1 MNLEVT
7 TNVGGVNQTNQLIE
21 EEGRILNSVLIEADN
36 LIDLRSRRVKD
47 FFIDS
52 VKKGHSSES
61 IVNLFE
67 HSLEKFE
74 RKDTGQYYTPKTI
87 VEYIIS
93 QLDIREDS
101 KILDPSCGCGSFLS
115 TLFDKFKEKY
125 SSEFLKNIYGV
136 DINEDAANMTRLCMY
151 MKADFNRRYI
161 PFIKQNI
168 KSGNSIVSNPAL
180 NKNAFSWE
188 NEYLDVMQKGGFDFI
203 IGNPPYVTLR
213 GLKDFDSSESIYRQ
227 IVEGPVNAATL
238 MIGRSLDLLRKQGVL
253 AFLLPKS
260 ILYVDSYRRL
270 RNYLSHNTEILQ
282 IYDLGSKFKDVRG
295 EQFILFVRKKTSI
308 PDGNVKIC
316 VFADKNKEMSQQPY
330 ITLSYRKLKCL
341 ERFYT
346 YEFREHY
353 NLINR
358 LSNVGTEL
366 RNLVDDKIFRGLP
379 VGGNRAEQKNDIG
392 YEKIIRGR
400 DIAKFRLKP
409 LPFMKQEL
417 LEKQS
422 KVKINELKQKKIVLQ
437 NIFSSEAGVIAAY
450 DPYKLLNLDTVT
462 NIVVKDD
469 DEGKYFLA
477 LLNSKLINFY
487 IMYALFNRSKLTMHL
502 DKSYIGS
509 IPVIPNPN
517 QTSLNRLMR
526 IVDSLHEV
534 NDREMQKENNKEID
548 KIVYGIY
555 DLSNQEIKLIEDA
568 VNKMLSPRSLW

>member
-1 MNLEVT
+1 MSLEST
-7 TNVGGVNQTNQLIE
+7 TTIGDVNRVNQSIE
-21 EEGRILNSVLIEADN
+21 EEVGTLNSVLVEADS
-36 LIDLRSRRVKD
+36 LIDVRNRYIKN

-52 VKKGHSSES
+52 LRKGYSYES
-61 IVNLFE
+61 MIDHFE

-74 RKDTGQYYTPKTI
+74 RKDMGQYYTPKTI

-93 QLDIREDS
+93 QLDIQEDS
-101 KILDPSCGCGSFLS
+101 KILDPSCGCGSFLL
-115 TLFDKFKEKY
+115 TLFDKFKERY
-125 SSEFLKNIYGV
+125 SSEFVRNIYGV
-136 DINEDAANMTRLCMY
+136 DINEDAANMTRLCIY
-151 MKADFNRRYI
+151 MKADFDRRYI

-180 NKNAFSWE
+180 NKNAFSWK
-188 NEYLDVMQKGGFDFI
+188 NEYPDVMQRGGFDFI

-213 GLKDFDSSESIYRQ
+213 NLKDFDSSESIYRQ

-238 MIGRSLDLLRKQGVL
+238 MIGRSLELLKKQGVL

-260 ILYVDSYRRL
+260 ILYVDSYQKL
-270 RNYLSHNTEILQ
+270 RSYLSHNTDILQ

-295 EQFILFVRKKTSI
+295 EQFILFVRKKLSI
-308 PDGNVKIC
+308 ANSYVRIC
-316 VFADKNKEMSQQPY
+316 VFADKNKTMVQQPCM
-330 ITLSYRKLKCL
+330 TLSHKKLIHMP
-341 ERFYT
+341 RFYT
-346 YEFREHY
+346 YELQEHY
-353 NLINR
+353 NLIAN
-358 LSNVGTEL
+358 LSDAGIEL
-366 RNLVDDKIFRGLP
+366 KNLVDDKIFRGLP
-379 VGGNRAEQKNDIG
+379 IGGNRAEQENDIG

-400 DIAKFRLKP
+400 DIAKFRLKN
-409 LPFMKQEL
+409 LPFMKKEL

-422 KVKINELKQKKIVLQ
+422 KVKTNELKQKKVVLQ

-450 DPYKLLNLDTVT
+450 DPHKLLNLDTVT

-517 QTSLNRLMR
+517 QASLNRLIR
-526 IVDSLHEV
+526 IIDSLDEI
-534 NDREMQKENNKEID
+534 NDKETQKENNKEID
-548 KIVYGIY
+548 KIVYDIY